1 MKDYNSIVNK
11 ASLGLSE
18 VSDMLKNRYF
28 EKRLGMEKREK
39 ISKVGESIGANV
51 ELRSLQKK
59 EYDSILNNSRAKELF
74 DVPSLQDY
82 YNNNKKFT
90 IKGTD
95 VSVGLDDVNQY
106 LIFDKLGKG
115 ADLSKLFEKF
125 EITE

>member
-18 VSDMLKNRYF
+18 VSDMLKNRQF
-28 EKRLGMEKREK
+28 EKRLGIGKREG
-39 ISKVGESIGANV
+39 ISKVGEFIGANV

-59 EYDSILNNSRAKELF
+59 EYNSILNNPRAKELF

-106 LIFDKLGKG
+106 LIFDKLGKS